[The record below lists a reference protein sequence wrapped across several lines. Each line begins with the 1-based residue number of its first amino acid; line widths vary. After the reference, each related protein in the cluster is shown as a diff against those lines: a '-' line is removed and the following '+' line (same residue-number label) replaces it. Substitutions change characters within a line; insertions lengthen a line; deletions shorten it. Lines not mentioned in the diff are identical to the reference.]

1 MKVGCSV
8 LTPNKTR
15 LDNLPGL
22 MEEYEIDGVVEV
34 ILQACHTY
42 NVEAA
47 RIKNIVEGEGIPY
60 LCLET
65 DYSQMDVGQINT
77 RIEAFLEML

>member
-22 MEEYEIDGVVEV
+22 MEEYRIDGIVEV
-34 ILQACHTY
+34 VLQACHTY

-47 RIKNIVEGEGIPY
+47 RIRKIAQAHGMPY

-65 DYSQMDVGQINT
+65 DYSQMDTGQINT
-77 RIEAFLEML
+77 RVEAFLEML